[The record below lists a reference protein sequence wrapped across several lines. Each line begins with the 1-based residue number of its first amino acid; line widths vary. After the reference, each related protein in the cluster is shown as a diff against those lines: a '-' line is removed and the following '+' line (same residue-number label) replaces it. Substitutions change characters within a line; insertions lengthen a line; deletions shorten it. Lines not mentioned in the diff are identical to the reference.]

1 MYHRP
6 SRPIECPPRYNVR
19 NHYVPRQVP
28 YIHPVVNV
36 NRYNIVNVPRHI
48 YRPVTRN
55 VVVDPGYPTRC
66 CY

>member
-1 MYHRP
+1 MHHRP
-6 SRPIECPPRYNVR
+6 RPIVCPPIHRVR
-19 NHYVPRQVP
+19 DHFVPRQVP

-36 NRYNIVNVPRHI
+36 NRYNIVNVPKHI

-55 VVVDPGYPTRC
+55 VVVDPGYPNKC